1 MDGVRLRVAD
11 RNLQHVVGKLGRR
24 AGGRHLGEVLPRFRF
39 DSAEHVGGAAT
50 LVFAIAP
57 RHSSR
62 PHGQGR
68 TNLLGE
74 HHRFLI
80 HPNHRFPF
88 TQRLFVH
95 GQDVF
100 HPPDVL
106 LIQFRHAPH
115 FFPATASGR
124 GFPARP
130 ESFPVPPAAPV
141 CVLPLLRSAGAPS
154 SASGLP
160 AEDHMPAPRCVA
172 DGAHP
177 ARPLSPVV
185 AARTRPAPGRL
196 GDSVGCSAIP
206 SSGSTLR
213 SSPPAGWAAHRP
225 TAAGPK
231 RVAPSARAVNHSATS
246 AATPAVPAWT
256 TEPKI
261 AHSCPSYKPGLEPS
275 IWRKARPG

>member
-50 LVFAIAP
+50 LLFAIAP

-124 GFPARP
+124 GFPAKP
-130 ESFPVPPAAPV
+130 ESFPVPLAEPV
-141 CVLPLLRSAGAPS
+141 CVLPLLRSASAPS

-160 AEDHMPAPRCVA
+160 AVDHTPAPRCV
-172 DGAHP
+172 DR
-177 ARPLSPVV
+177 RPV
-185 AARTRPAPGRL
+185 AAAPKL
-196 GDSVGCSAIP
+196 A
-206 SSGSTLR
+206 T
-213 SSPPAGWAAHRP
+213 
-225 TAAGPK
+225 
-231 RVAPSARAVNHSATS
+231 PSAPAVNHSATS

-256 TEPKI
+256 IEPKI
-261 AHSCPSYKPGLEPS
+261 ARSCPSYKLEHGAQQVYICITLYAVGVLVCDEQTPPPKQS
-275 IWRKARPG
+275 LDGPPINHLSN

>member
-68 TNLLGE
+68 TNLLVE

-80 HPNHRFPF
+80 HTNPRFPF

-130 ESFPVPPAAPV
+130 ESFPVPPRGTSLRFTTSSVSRRTVQRERPSGGGPHASATMRCRWCASSKAAF
-141 CVLPLLRSAGAPS
+141 
-154 SASGLP
+154 
-160 AEDHMPAPRCVA
+160 
-172 DGAHP
+172 
-177 ARPLSPVV
+177 
-185 AARTRPAPGRL
+185 PGRGRSYKARSRPPWRSRRL
-196 GDSVGCSAIP
+196 VSHTVFGVNPTFFATCRMGC
-206 SSGSTLR
+206 
-213 SSPPAGWAAHRP
+213 
-225 TAAGPK
+225 
-231 RVAPSARAVNHSATS
+231 PSANCRRA
-246 AATPAVPAWT
+246 
-256 TEPKI
+256 
-261 AHSCPSYKPGLEPS
+261 
-275 IWRKARPG
+275 KARSTVRTGCKPLCNKRRNSCCSPLDNRTPDRSFMSQL